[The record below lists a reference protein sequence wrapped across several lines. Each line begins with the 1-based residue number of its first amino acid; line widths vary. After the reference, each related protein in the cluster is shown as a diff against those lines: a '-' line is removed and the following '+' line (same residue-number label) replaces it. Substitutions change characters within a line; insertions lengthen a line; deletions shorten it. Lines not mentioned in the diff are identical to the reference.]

1 VSAGRAVFIAP
12 AAIFPVALVFVLV
25 RSLMIGD
32 IRELVVAPLSAG
44 AITVVGYPLAVV
56 VGWLLTLP
64 SSKAKHRNLVV
75 VLAVSAASAE
85 AVFWILISPFW
96 QRDFSVSFCVALV
109 GICGV
114 ACGTAFMWLVR
125 RPSGAQ

>member
-1 VSAGRAVFIAP
+1 MSAGRAVFIAP
-12 AAIFPVALVFVLV
+12 AAIFPVALVFVMV

-44 AITVVGYPLAVV
+44 AITLVGYPLAVA
-56 VGWLLTLP
+56 VGWFLALA
-64 SSKAKHRNLVV
+64 SSKVKHRNPVV

-109 GICGV
+109 GTCGV
-114 ACGTAFMWLVR
+114 ACGTAFIWLVR